1 MATKIFS
8 NAIENW
14 LLNYQDFFSRVNQH
28 KKSDSTI
35 QINDAAGKMAFIYEK
50 IRNTVD
56 YKDEHLLRK
65 YAIARILKRMST
77 PGHKGIDIA
86 LPLIQELIRARYL
99 INKEVPEEAVGKVK
113 HIINKYIIIYN
124 ATVDKKIKPKELS
137 NFFDWLINLAACEI
151 EEVLIPTDGE
161 GLTLWA
167 MFRVIKQNIVIKG
180 SYNLTE
186 SDKNIQIYIA
196 ILRSFIKADE
206 MTVNHYLFKYY
217 LPQWQDM
224 NLKEINQQVDN
235 IRNIKDIIAD
245 NYKYYLNEK
254 LIHEFKKYTVVFWI
268 LQNIIYNHKNNF
280 QQLFLNK
287 DYLFEEIRKV
297 CNKKY
302 KNIRSKV
309 RTSIIRSII
318 YIFLTKMVFGLLLE
332 FPYDYFILHDIFW
345 LPLAIN
351 ALFPPALMA
360 FIGFSIKTPKEDNTN
375 AIIKET
381 EKIVYNQSGGQHI
394 IKFKKHKTGVS
405 KIVGQILYFLLFLI
419 SFSLIIY
426 TLNILNFSP
435 ASMAIFL
442 VFLTLVSFFS
452 MRIRSTAT
460 EYIII
465 EQRERFLTT
474 IITLLFV
481 PIIRVGRWIS
491 LHSSKVNVF
500 IFIMDFIIETPF
512 KIFVRIFE
520 DLVVFVKEKR
530 DEML

>member
-1 MATKIFS
+1 MPTKIFS
-8 NAIENW
+8 NAIDNW
-14 LLNYQDFFSRVNQH
+14 LLNYHDFFSHLNQ
-28 KKSDSTI
+28 KKSNSTI

-77 PGHKGIDIA
+77 PGHKGTDIA

-99 INKEVPEEAVGKVK
+99 VNKEVPEEAADKVK
-113 HIINKYIIIYN
+113 HIINKYIIVYN
-124 ATVDKKIKPKELS
+124 TTIDQKIKPKEL
-137 NFFDWLINLAACEI
+137 NKFFNWLINLAACEI
-151 EEVLIPTDGE
+151 EEVLIPMGGDS
-161 GLTLWA
+161 LTLRA

-180 SYNLTE
+180 SHNLTE
-186 SDKNIQIYIA
+186 ADKNIQIYVA

-217 LPQWQDM
+217 LPQWQEM
-224 NLKEINQQVDN
+224 NLEEINQQVNN
-235 IRNIKDIIAD
+235 IRNIKEIIAS
-245 NYKYYLNEK
+245 NYKNHLNER
-254 LIHEFKKYTVVFWI
+254 LIREFKKYTVIFWI

-280 QQLFLNK
+280 HQLFSNK
-287 DYLFEEIRKV
+287 NYLFEEIRKV

-302 KNIRSKV
+302 KKIRSKV
-309 RTSIIRSII
+309 RTAIVRSII

-345 LPLAIN
+345 VPLAIN
-351 ALFPPALMA
+351 ALFPPLLMA
-360 FIGFSIKTPKEDNTN
+360 FIGFSIKTPKENNTN
-375 AIIKET
+375 AIIQKAE
-381 EKIVYNQSGGQHI
+381 EIVYNQSSGQHI
-394 IKFKKHKTGVS
+394 IKIKKHKTGIS
-405 KIVGQILYFLLFLI
+405 KIIGQILYFLLFLI

-426 TLNILNFSP
+426 TLNVLNFSP

-465 EQRERFLTT
+465 EQRERFITT

-491 LHSSKVNVF
+491 LHSSKINVF
-500 IFIMDFIIETPF
+500 IFLMDFIIETPF

>member
-1 MATKIFS
+1 MSNKIFS

-14 LLNYQDFFSRVNQH
+14 LLSYQDFFNHLNQ
-28 KKSDSTI
+28 KKGSSTI

-77 PGHKGIDIA
+77 PGHKGSDIA

-99 INKEVPEEAVGKVK
+99 VNKEVPEEAVDKVK
-113 HIINKYIIIYN
+113 HIINKYIIVYN
-124 ATVDKKIKPKELS
+124 VSVDQNIKPKELGK
-137 NFFDWLINLAACEI
+137 FFNWLINLAACEI
-151 EEVLIPTDGE
+151 EEILIPMGGDS
-161 GLTLWA
+161 LTLRA
-167 MFRVIKQNIVIKG
+167 LFRVIKQSIVIKG
-180 SYNLTE
+180 ATNL
-186 SDKNIQIYIA
+186 DKTNIDIQIYIA

-206 MTVNHYLFKYY
+206 LTVNHYLFKYY
-217 LPQWQDM
+217 LPHWHNM
-224 NLKEINQQVDN
+224 NFEEINQQVNN
-235 IRNIKDIIAD
+235 IRHIKDLIAI
-245 NYKYYLNEK
+245 NYKHHLNEK
-254 LIHEFKKYTVVFWI
+254 LIREFKKYTVVFWI

-280 QQLFLNK
+280 QQLFANK
-287 DYLFEEIRKV
+287 HYLFEEINKV

-302 KNIRSKV
+302 KSIRSKV
-309 RTSIIRSII
+309 RTAIVRSII

-332 FPYDYFILHDIFW
+332 FPYDYFILHDILW
-345 LPLAIN
+345 VPLAIN
-351 ALFPPALMA
+351 ALFPPLLMA
-360 FIGFSIKTPKEDNTN
+360 FIGFSIKTPKENNTN
-375 AIIKET
+375 AIIKKT
-381 EKIVYNQSGGQHI
+381 EEIVYNQIGGQHI
-394 IKFKKHKTGVS
+394 IKLKKQKTGIS
-405 KIVGQILYFLLFLI
+405 KVVGQILYFLLFLI

-426 TLNILNFSP
+426 TLNVLNFSP

-465 EQRERFLTT
+465 EQRERFITT

-491 LHSSKVNVF
+491 LHSSKINVF